1 MSSHRIKLQNIQ
13 SQHPKLLISPSYQIF
28 MGFFDFLR
36 RSKKEEI
43 IQEPEKLHYKDID
56 KYVQDKK
63 VELKKEDEEF
73 LDKIKTINNELIFSL
88 EEKIEFINN
97 LDLNEK
103 KAEEKIK
110 TIIKGNLDNYMNEVE
125 KLKVDLGNLSEIGTS
140 KDLIDKINVLFLNFQ
155 KKSEINF
162 QKATYL
168 VGELG
173 QIKEKISLYFKN
185 LDNLVSE
192 NKSFIDR
199 SNLLD
204 FVSDKLRKISETEK
218 TEEEIKTEIEAYKNK
233 IDELN
238 KEIEDYENDINKI
251 KKSDDYKEEINK
263 KEKIKSLKRDSEKE
277 INSLRDLVNLKVL
290 SNIFHQN
297 EKEMSIIKEYK
308 VNFLKAFQKDD
319 GKDFGE
325 IISSTS
331 QIDNKDVIN
340 KKFEL
345 ISDLKS
351 EIGKLEDISNT
362 SILNIDSKNL
372 EIKNLKD
379 KIDHINKDIERENK
393 RYEKMKMVKV
403 DLVDSLK
410 NKFKEANVDLING

>member
-1 MSSHRIKLQNIQ
+1 
-13 SQHPKLLISPSYQIF
+13 